1 MPVEGPTGDA
11 MDRLSIKRNR
21 IAFGAVL
28 AGLLMTGMA
37 VGIPAAAQTRVS
49 SLHAR
54 LEADYTQL
62 KVPPA
67 TYQADEV
74 DRFGETAMDLRGDDR
89 LYALWRVLYAY
100 KDVQN
105 GTKLQAWC
113 DRISRRAHQ
122 DNDSDLD
129 LLARFMAQAYGNEAH
144 GYKLLTDRDWQTY
157 LSASSPAVRNAVMI
171 ERLRLFLHFSE
182 YADAVDLGNSLID
195 GLQREGARAG
205 AQLSS
210 AHQLM
215 AKAVGGVGDQEAY
228 TDHMGVVAQL
238 SQHFAFM
245 PQRME
250 TIYDL
255 ALWSVRQND
264 TELAEKYKNLYA
276 SYVKT
281 YNLQDFKPFG
291 EYLCARIELFAAKYS
306 EVVECLRDAP
316 ALDQPVRNSRD
327 AMELRI
333 LARAYSELGD
343 IDKAR
348 LYLDKFK
355 AVPATIMSRDV
366 LAENRIEAQIL
377 HAQGRTAEAY
387 ESLSQWA
394 QAMTVHDDEVRNAGV
409 SSMYKALRT
418 ELDRKNA
425 EAKALV
431 EKARADRWL
440 AIATSFIAL
449 LLAAL
454 AGGSFFYVL
463 RMKRMQWELRDA
475 NEHAEAANAAKSRFL
490 AVMSHELRTPLNGIL
505 GMAQALKKEKLTE
518 VQTGHVEILV
528 ESGQTLMV
536 LLNDVLDMSRI
547 EAGKVELAP
556 TPASMKDMLERV
568 INTYKPM
575 IDDKGLNVRYRL
587 DDSATQIMS
596 FDVLRVY
603 QCLSNLLSNAIKFT
617 EKGSVRINASA
628 EPLDD
633 GGYLISV
640 EVRDTGIGMSK
651 PTMDRLFEAYAQAD
665 AGTARKY
672 GGTGLGLNISRR
684 LTQLM
689 GGNLSV
695 TSEEGLGSSFI
706 MTFRAGEV
714 AARTPQAVIAQA
726 EEDAVAVKDALME
739 TPAAAPTVTPLE
751 AAEAALDRS
760 YKILLVDD
768 HPVNRKVARLFLEPF
783 GFQITE
789 AVDGQE
795 ALDADMSQYDLVLM
809 DLNMPRLG
817 GLEATRIFRAKE
829 APGKH
834 VPIVALTA
842 DAMQDQIDACH
853 VAGMDAHI
861 SKPILM
867 DTLIDTVSRL
877 MGLDTAEGD
886 AATVAG
892 AV

>member
-1 MPVEGPTGDA
+1 
-11 MDRLSIKRNR
+11 
-21 IAFGAVL
+21 
-28 AGLLMTGMA
+28 MTGTA
-37 VGIPAAAQTRVS
+37 VGTPAAAENRV
-49 SLHAR
+49 LPFHAR

-62 KVPPA
+62 KIPPA
-67 TYQADEV
+67 AYQADEV
-74 DRFGETAMDLRGDDR
+74 DRFGNAAIELRGEDR

-105 GTKLQAWC
+105 ATKLQAWC

-129 LLARFMAQAYGNEAH
+129 LLARFMAQAFNNESH
-144 GYKLLTDRDWQTY
+144 GYKLLTDRDWQIY
-157 LSASSPAVRNAVMI
+157 MSASSSAVRHAVMI
-171 ERLRLFLHFSE
+171 EKVRLYLHFSE
-182 YADAVDLGNSLID
+182 YADAIDLGNSLID
-195 GLQREGARAG
+195 DLQREGTRGG
-205 AQLSS
+205 AQLSA
-210 AHQLM
+210 AHQVM
-215 AKAVGGVGDQEAY
+215 AKAVGGVGDQDAY
-228 TDHMGVVAQL
+228 TNHMGVVAQL
-238 SQHFAFM
+238 SQQNAFM

-255 ALWSVRQND
+255 ALWAVRQND
-264 TELAEKYKNLYA
+264 IELAEQYQKLYA
-276 SYVKT
+276 NYVKT
-281 YNLQDFKPFG
+281 YGLKDFKPFG
-291 EYLCARIELFAAKYS
+291 EYLCARIESFASKYP
-306 EVVECLRDAP
+306 EVVDCLRDAP
-316 ALDQPVRNSRD
+316 VADRPAQTTRET
-327 AMELRI
+327 MELKF
-333 LARAYSELGD
+333 LARAYAEVGD
-343 IDKAR
+343 VAR
-348 LYLDKFK
+348 ARQYLDELK
-355 AVPATIMSRDV
+355 AVPGNIMPRDT
-366 LAENRIEAQIL
+366 LAEKRIEAQIL
-377 HAQGRTAEAY
+377 HAQGQTADAFDG
-387 ESLSQWA
+387 LSAWS
-394 QAMTVHDDEVRNAGV
+394 QAMSIHDEEVRNGAV
-409 SSMYKALRT
+409 SSMYKALRK

-425 EAKALV
+425 EAKALA
-431 EKARADRWL
+431 EKAKADRLL
-440 AIATSFIAL
+440 AGAASLIAV

-454 AGGSFFYVL
+454 AAGSFFYVL
-463 RMKRMQWELRDA
+463 RMKRMQWELKDA

-505 GMAQALKKEKLTE
+505 GMAQALKKETLTE
-518 VQTGHVEILV
+518 VQSGHVDILV

-575 IDDKGLNVRYRL
+575 IEDKDLNVRYRL
-587 DDSATQIMS
+587 DDSASQIMS

-617 EKGSVRINASA
+617 DKGSVRINASA
-628 EPLDD
+628 EKLED
-633 GGYLISV
+633 GGYMVSV

-706 MTFRAGEV
+706 MTFRASEV
-714 AARTPQAVIAQA
+714 AAKTPQAVIDQA
-726 EEDAVAVKDALME
+726 EVEAVAAEETLME
-739 TPAAAPTVTPLE
+739 QAAPAPAPAPAVTPLE
-751 AAEAALDRS
+751 AAEAAVDRP

-795 ALDADMSQYDLVLM
+795 ALDADMASYDLVLM

-817 GLEATRIFRAKE
+817 GLEATRIFRANE

-853 VAGMDAHI
+853 AAGMDAHI

-867 DTLIDTVSRL
+867 DKLIETVARL
-877 MGLDTAEGD
+877 MGLDNPNGEAVS
-886 AATVAG
+886 AAAG
-892 AV
+892 

>member
-1 MPVEGPTGDA
+1 
-11 MDRLSIKRNR
+11 MDRSSITRNR
-21 IAFGAVL
+21 TVLSAVL
-28 AGLLMTGMA
+28 AGLLLMGSGS
-37 VGIPAAAQTRVS
+37 VPAAAETRAAS
-49 SLHAR
+49 FHAR
-54 LEADYTQL
+54 LQADYAQL
-62 KVPPA
+62 KVPPTA
-67 TYQADEV
+67 YRADEI
-74 DRFGETAMDLRGDDR
+74 DRYGDAAIELSGEDR

-105 GTKLQAWC
+105 GTQLQAWC

-129 LLARFMAQAYGNEAH
+129 LMARFMAQAYNNEAH
-144 GYKLLTDRDWQTY
+144 GYKVLTDRDWQTY
-157 LSASSPAVRNAVMI
+157 LSAGSPAVRNAVAI
-171 ERLRLFLHFSE
+171 ERVRLFLHFSE
-182 YADAVDLGNSLID
+182 YADAIDMGNSLID
-195 GLQREGARAG
+195 GLQREGPRAG
-205 AQLSS
+205 AQLSA
-210 AHQLM
+210 AHQVM
-215 AKAVGGVGDQEAY
+215 AKAVGGVGDQDAY
-228 TDHMGVVAQL
+228 TDHMDVVAHL
-238 SQHFAFM
+238 SQQNAFM
-245 PQRME
+245 PQRLE

-255 ALWSVRQND
+255 AWWATRQND
-264 TELAEKYKNLYA
+264 IELAEQFQKLHA

-281 YNLQDFKPFG
+281 YGLKDAKPFG
-291 EYLCARIELFAAKYS
+291 DYLCARIESVASKYA
-306 EVVECLRDAP
+306 EVIECLRDVP
-316 ALDQPVRNSRD
+316 LLDRQARNPRE
-327 AMELRI
+327 AMELKYM
-333 LARAYSELGD
+333 ARAYAEIGD
-343 IDKAR
+343 VAKAR
-348 LYLDKFK
+348 EYLAQLQ
-355 AVPATIMSRDV
+355 AVPVAVMPRD
-366 LAENRIEAQIL
+366 LFAEKRIEAQIL
-377 HAQGRTAEAY
+377 RAQGQTPQAFDALNAWSQ
-387 ESLSQWA
+387 SLIN
-394 QAMTVHDDEVRNAGV
+394 HDEEVRNAAV
-409 SSMYKALRT
+409 SSMYKALRK

-425 EAKALV
+425 EAKALA

-440 AIATSFIAL
+440 AVTTSVIAL

-454 AGGSFFYVL
+454 AAGSFFYVL
-463 RMKRMQWELRDA
+463 RMRRLQWELKDA

-505 GMAQALKKEKLTE
+505 GMAQALKKENLNET
-518 VQTGHVEILV
+518 QAGHVDILV
-528 ESGQTLMV
+528 ESGHTLMV

-575 IDDKGLNVRYRL
+575 IDDKDLNVRYRL
-587 DDSATQIMS
+587 DDSASPIMS

-617 EKGSVRINASA
+617 DKGSVRINASA
-628 EPLDD
+628 EKLED
-633 GGYLISV
+633 GGYMVSV

-714 AARTPQAVIAQA
+714 AARTPQAIIDLA
-726 EEDAVAVKDALME
+726 EDAIADDLVVEA
-739 TPAAAPTVTPLE
+739 PAAVPAPQPAPQPVVTPLE
-751 AAEAALDRS
+751 AAETAGERP

-817 GLEATRIFRAKE
+817 GLEATRIFRANE

-867 DTLIDTVSRL
+867 DKLIDTVSRL
-877 MGLDTAEGD
+877 MGLDGPEDEKAS
-886 AATVAG
+886 AIQ